1 MTLSG
6 TVKSVDAFKTEI
18 DLGSQ
23 KVSIASAEVIVNK
36 MPTIGPKK
44 NTNYIIITLKTDDK
58 KKIAEKYTMVK
69 VQFPSCTKKF
79 VTGVPEKRGDVC
91 IVRNLPNW
99 VGKGLLVVITL
110 KDSKGKSHMIRKTS
124 SVMEVH

>member
-1 MTLSG
+1 MH
-6 TVKSVDAFKTEI
+6 AFKTEV

-23 KVSIASAEVIVNK
+23 KVSIASAEIIVNK

-58 KKIAEKYTMVK
+58 KKIAEKYTMEK
-69 VQFPSCTKKF
+69 VQFPSCTKRF
-79 VTGVPEKRGDVC
+79 VTGAPEKRGDVC

-110 KDSKGKSHMIRKTS
+110 KDSKGNTHMIRTTS